1 MKENY
6 YCISPNYE
14 LDVYYQLPCIDRYMT
29 GVEWKFFTVL
39 FNQIMI
45 ATKHDKIKVKP
56 IEITHEWIA
65 EKLGLD
71 KEKDT
76 EKTSQRGVKRLEKLG
91 VLKVYRT
98 KRKGNP
104 NKYELNW
111 DVINTLAQCQ
121 VEDKDKNVALS
132 EVKNVLYT
140 EDIFVSPTE
149 DKNVSQI
156 INNNKTKNKNNN
168 KGNTKPAGSNP
179 KSVSV
184 SAMELDGIVD
194 MVLSSDEGSLSDV
207 RRNNPSRALKTSVAH
222 SSMSTEQQPQHN
234 FKGVSETTAE
244 HLHNP
249 IVGDKVRASS
259 NTNLQSSVAL
269 APSHPPIAPTPL
281 SPSEELVI
289 KYCDKYYNH
298 GSEFPYAHLDGV
310 CKYLN
315 RLIEDEGN
323 SYTETT
329 LAKVESTYAYLRN
342 GMDRGYFF

>member
-6 YCISPNYE
+6 HCISPNYE
-14 LDVYYQLPCIDRYMT
+14 LDVYYQLPCIDQYMT
-29 GVEWKFFTVL
+29 GEEWKLFTLL

-65 EKLGLD
+65 KRIGKD
-71 KEKDT
+71 K
-76 EKTSQRGVKRLEKLG
+76 KTSQRGVKRLEGLG
-91 VLKVYRT
+91 IMKVS
-98 KRKGNP
+98 KVNRKSNR
-104 NKYELNW
+104 YELNW

-156 INNNKTKNKNNN
+156 KNNKTINKNNN
-168 KGNTKPAGSNP
+168 KGNTKPAGSDS

-194 MVLSSDEGSLSDV
+194 MVLSSDEGSLSNV
-207 RRNNPSRALKTSVAH
+207 RRNNPSRALNTSVAH

-234 FKGVSETTAE
+234 SKGVSETTAE

-281 SPSEELVI
+281 SPREELVI
-289 KYCDKYYNH
+289 KYCDRYYNH
-298 GSEFPYAHLDGV
+298 GSEFTYAHLDDV

-315 RLIEDEGN
+315 RLIEDEEN
-323 SYTETT
+323 NYTETT
-329 LAKVESTYAYLRN
+329 LAKVKSTYAYLRN
-342 GMDRGYFF
+342 GMDRSYFL

>member
-6 YCISPNYE
+6 HCISPNYE
-14 LDVYYQLPCIDRYMT
+14 LDVYYQLPCIDQYMT
-29 GVEWKFFTVL
+29 GEEWKLFTLL

-65 EKLGLD
+65 KRIGKD
-71 KEKDT
+71 K
-76 EKTSQRGVKRLEKLG
+76 KTSQRGVKRLEGLG
-91 VLKVYRT
+91 IMKVS
-98 KRKGNP
+98 KVNRKSNR
-104 NKYELNW
+104 YELNW

-156 INNNKTKNKNNN
+156 KNNKTINKNNN
-168 KGNTKPAGSNP
+168 KGNTKPAGSDS

-194 MVLSSDEGSLSDV
+194 MVLSSDEGSLSNV
-207 RRNNPSRALKTSVAH
+207 RRNNPSRALNTSVAH

-234 FKGVSETTAE
+234 SKGVSETTAE

-259 NTNLQSSVAL
+259 DTNLQSSVAL

-281 SPSEELVI
+281 SPREELVI
-289 KYCDKYYNH
+289 KYCDRYYNH
-298 GSEFPYAHLDGV
+298 GSEFTYAHLDDV

-315 RLIEDEGN
+315 RLIEDEEN
-323 SYTETT
+323 NYTETT
-329 LAKVESTYAYLRN
+329 LAKVKSTYAYLRN
-342 GMDRGYFF
+342 GMDRSYLL

>member
-6 YCISPNYE
+6 HCISPNYE
-14 LDVYYQLPCIDRYMT
+14 LDVYYQLPCIDQYMT
-29 GVEWKFFTVL
+29 GEEWKLFTLL

-65 EKLGLD
+65 KRIGKD
-71 KEKDT
+71 K
-76 EKTSQRGVKRLEKLG
+76 KTSQRGVKRLEGLG
-91 VLKVYRT
+91 IMKVS
-98 KRKGNP
+98 KVNRKSNR
-104 NKYELNW
+104 YELNW

-156 INNNKTKNKNNN
+156 KNNKTINKNNN
-168 KGNTKPAGSNP
+168 KGNTKPAGSDS

-222 SSMSTEQQPQHN
+222 SSMSTEQQPQSN
-234 FKGVSETTAE
+234 SKVVSETTAE
-244 HLHNP
+244 HSHSP
-249 IVGDKVRASS
+249 IVGDKVIASA

-281 SPSEELVI
+281 SPREELVI
-289 KYCDKYYNH
+289 KYCDRYYNH
-298 GSEFPYAHLDGV
+298 GSEFTYAHLDDV

-315 RLIEDEGN
+315 RLIEDEEN
-323 SYTETT
+323 NYTETT
-329 LAKVESTYAYLRN
+329 LAKVKSTYAYLRN
-342 GMDRGYFF
+342 GMDRSYFL

>member
-6 YCISPNYE
+6 HYISPNYE

-76 EKTSQRGVKRLEKLG
+76 ERTSQRNVKRLEKLG

-98 KRKGNP
+98 KPKGNP

-121 VEDKDKNVALS
+121 VEGKDKNVALS
-132 EVKNVLYT
+132 EVKNVLYI

-156 INNNKTKNKNNN
+156 INNNKTKNK
-168 KGNTKPAGSNP
+168 
-179 KSVSV
+179 
-184 SAMELDGIVD
+184 L
-194 MVLSSDEGSLSDV
+194 
-207 RRNNPSRALKTSVAH
+207 
-222 SSMSTEQQPQHN
+222 N
-234 FKGVSETTAE
+234 FRK
-244 HLHNP
+244 
-249 IVGDKVRASS
+249 
-259 NTNLQSSVAL
+259 
-269 APSHPPIAPTPL
+269 
-281 SPSEELVI
+281 
-289 KYCDKYYNH
+289 
-298 GSEFPYAHLDGV
+298 
-310 CKYLN
+310 
-315 RLIEDEGN
+315 
-323 SYTETT
+323 
-329 LAKVESTYAYLRN
+329 
-342 GMDRGYFF
+342 

>member
-29 GVEWKFFTVL
+29 GEEWKLFTLL

-45 ATKHDKIKVKP
+45 VTKHDKLKTKP

-65 EKLGLD
+65 KRIGKD
-71 KEKDT
+71 KR
-76 EKTSQRGVKRLEKLG
+76 TSERNVERLRLLG
-91 VLKVYRT
+91 VIKVT
-98 KRKGNP
+98 KVCHIS

-156 INNNKTKNKNNN
+156 KNNKTINKDNN

-184 SAMELDGIVD
+184 SAVELDGIVD

-207 RRNNPSRALKTSVAH
+207 RRNNPSRALTTSVAH

-234 FKGVSETTAE
+234 SKGLSETTAA
-244 HLHNP
+244 HSHNP
-249 IVGDKVRASS
+249 IVGDKVRASA

-281 SPSEELVI
+281 SPREEFVI
-289 KYCDKYYNH
+289 KYCDKHYNH
-298 GSEFPYAHLDGV
+298 GSEFTFGQLDNV

-315 RLIEDEGN
+315 RLIEDEGDR
-323 SYTETT
+323 YTETT

-342 GMDRGYFF
+342 GMDRGYFL

>member
-6 YCISPNYE
+6 HCISPNYE

-29 GVEWKFFTVL
+29 GEEWKLFTLL
-39 FNQIMI
+39 FNKIMI

-56 IEITHEWIA
+56 IEIKHEWIA
-65 EKLGLD
+65 KRIGKD
-71 KEKDT
+71 KR
-76 EKTSQRGVKRLEKLG
+76 TSERNVERLRLLG
-91 VLKVYRT
+91 VIKVT
-98 KRKGNP
+98 KFCHISNR
-104 NKYELNW
+104 YELNW

-132 EVKNVLYT
+132 EVKNVLYI

-234 FKGVSETTAE
+234 SKGVSETTAA
-244 HLHNP
+244 HSHSP

-269 APSHPPIAPTPL
+269 APSHPPIALTPL
-281 SPSEELVI
+281 SPREELVI

-298 GSEFPYAHLDGV
+298 GSEFTYAHLDDV
-310 CKYLN
+310 CKNLN
-315 RLIEDEGN
+315 RLIEDEGDR
-323 SYTETT
+323 YAETT

-342 GMDRGYFF
+342 GMDRGYFL

>member
-6 YCISPNYE
+6 HCISPNYE
-14 LDVYYQLPCIDRYMT
+14 LDVYYQLPCIDQYMT
-29 GVEWKFFTVL
+29 GEEWKLFTLL

-65 EKLGLD
+65 KRIGKD
-71 KEKDT
+71 K
-76 EKTSQRGVKRLEKLG
+76 KTSQRGVKRLEGLG
-91 VLKVYRT
+91 IMKVS
-98 KRKGNP
+98 KVNRKSNR
-104 NKYELNW
+104 YELNW

-156 INNNKTKNKNNN
+156 KNNKTINKNNN
-168 KGNTKPAGSNP
+168 KGNTKPAGSNS

-207 RRNNPSRALKTSVAH
+207 RRNNPSRALNTSVAH

-234 FKGVSETTAE
+234 SKGVSETTAE

-298 GSEFPYAHLDGV
+298 GSEFTYAHLDDV

-315 RLIEDEGN
+315 RLIEDKEN
-323 SYTETT
+323 NYTETT
-329 LAKVESTYAYLRN
+329 LAKVKSTYAYLRN
-342 GMDRGYFF
+342 GMDRSYFL

>member
-6 YCISPNYE
+6 HCISPNYE

-29 GVEWKFFTVL
+29 GEEWKLFTLL
-39 FNQIMI
+39 FNKIMI

-65 EKLGLD
+65 KRIGKD
-71 KEKDT
+71 KR
-76 EKTSQRGVKRLEKLG
+76 TSERNVERLRLLG
-91 VLKVYRT
+91 VIKVT
-98 KRKGNP
+98 KACHIS

-111 DVINTLAQCQ
+111 DVVNTLAQCQ

-207 RRNNPSRALKTSVAH
+207 RRNNPSRALNTSVAH

-234 FKGVSETTAE
+234 SKGVSETTAE

-281 SPSEELVI
+281 SPREELVI
-289 KYCDKYYNH
+289 KYCDRYYNH
-298 GSEFPYAHLDGV
+298 GSEFTYAHLDDV

-315 RLIEDEGN
+315 RLIEDEEN
-323 SYTETT
+323 NYTETT
-329 LAKVESTYAYLRN
+329 LAKVKSTYAYLRN
-342 GMDRGYFF
+342 GMDRSYFL

>member
-6 YCISPNYE
+6 HCISPNYE
-14 LDVYYQLPCIDRYMT
+14 LDVYYQLPCIDQYMT
-29 GVEWKFFTVL
+29 GEEWKLFTLL

-65 EKLGLD
+65 KRIGKD
-71 KEKDT
+71 K
-76 EKTSQRGVKRLEKLG
+76 KTSQRGVKRLEGLG
-91 VLKVYRT
+91 IMKVS
-98 KRKGNP
+98 KVNRKSNR
-104 NKYELNW
+104 YELNW

-156 INNNKTKNKNNN
+156 INNNKTKNKNN
-168 KGNTKPAGSNP
+168 KGNTKPAGSDS

-194 MVLSSDEGSLSDV
+194 MVLSSDEGSLSNV
-207 RRNNPSRALKTSVAH
+207 RRNNPSRALNTSVAH

-234 FKGVSETTAE
+234 SKGVSETTAE

>member
-6 YCISPNYE
+6 HCISPNYE
-14 LDVYYQLPCIDRYMT
+14 LDVYYQLPCIDQYMT
-29 GVEWKFFTVL
+29 GEEWKLFTLL

-65 EKLGLD
+65 KRIGKD
-71 KEKDT
+71 KR
-76 EKTSQRGVKRLEKLG
+76 TSTRNVERLRLLG
-91 VLKVYRT
+91 VIKVT
-98 KRKGNP
+98 KACHIS

-132 EVKNVLYT
+132 EVKNVLYI

-234 FKGVSETTAE
+234 SKGVSETTAA
-244 HLHNP
+244 HSHSP

-269 APSHPPIAPTPL
+269 APSHPPIALTPL
-281 SPSEELVI
+281 SPREELVI

-298 GSEFPYAHLDGV
+298 GSEFTYAHLDDV
-310 CKYLN
+310 CKNLN
-315 RLIEDEGN
+315 RLIEDEGDR
-323 SYTETT
+323 YAETT

-342 GMDRGYFF
+342 GMDRGYFL

>member
-29 GVEWKFFTVL
+29 GEEWKLFTLL

-45 ATKHDKIKVKP
+45 VTKHDKLKTKP
-56 IEITHEWIA
+56 IEIKHEWIA
-65 EKLGLD
+65 KRIGKD
-71 KEKDT
+71 K
-76 EKTSQRGVKRLEKLG
+76 KTSQRGVKRLEGLG
-91 VLKVYRT
+91 IMKVS
-98 KRKGNP
+98 KVNRKSNR
-104 NKYELNW
+104 YELIW

-156 INNNKTKNKNNN
+156 KNNKTINKNNN
-168 KGNTKPAGSNP
+168 KGNTKPAGSNS

-207 RRNNPSRALKTSVAH
+207 RRNNPSRDLNTSVAH
-222 SSMSTEQQPQHN
+222 SSMSTEQQQQRN
-234 FKGVSETTAE
+234 SKVVSETTTA
-244 HLHNP
+244 HSHNP
-249 IVGDKVRASS
+249 IVGDKVRAST

-281 SPSEELVI
+281 SPREESVL

-298 GSEFPYAHLDGV
+298 GYNYNIAELDRV
-310 CKYLN
+310 CDLLDT
-315 RLIEDEGN
+315 LIEKEG
-323 SYTETT
+323 SGYAEST
-329 LAKVESTYAYLRN
+329 LSKVEATVEYLRQ
-342 GMDRGYFF
+342 GTKRGFFF

>member
-6 YCISPNYE
+6 HCISPNYE
-14 LDVYYQLPCIDRYMT
+14 LDVYYQLPCIDQYMT
-29 GVEWKFFTVL
+29 GEEWKLFTLL

-65 EKLGLD
+65 KRIGKD
-71 KEKDT
+71 K
-76 EKTSQRGVKRLEKLG
+76 KTSQRGVKRLEGLG
-91 VLKVYRT
+91 IMKVS
-98 KRKGNP
+98 KVNRKSNR
-104 NKYELNW
+104 YELNW

-156 INNNKTKNKNNN
+156 KNNKTINKNNN
-168 KGNTKPAGSNP
+168 KGNTKPAGSNS

-207 RRNNPSRALKTSVAH
+207 RRNNPSRALNTSVAH

-234 FKGVSETTAE
+234 SKGVSETTAE

-315 RLIEDEGN
+315 RLIEDKEN
-323 SYTETT
+323 NYTETT
-329 LAKVESTYAYLRN
+329 LAKVKSTYAYLRN
-342 GMDRGYFF
+342 GMDRSYFL

>member
-29 GVEWKFFTVL
+29 GEEWKLFTLL

-45 ATKHDKIKVKP
+45 VTKHDKLKTKP
-56 IEITHEWIA
+56 IEIKHEWIA
-65 EKLGLD
+65 KRIGKD
-71 KEKDT
+71 KR
-76 EKTSQRGVKRLEKLG
+76 TSERNVERLRLLG
-91 VLKVYRT
+91 VIKVT
-98 KRKGNP
+98 KFCHISNR
-104 NKYELNW
+104 YELNW

-132 EVKNVLYT
+132 EVKNVLYI

-149 DKNVSQI
+149 DKNVAQI
-156 INNNKTKNKNNN
+156 IKNNKTKNKNNN

-234 FKGVSETTAE
+234 SKGVSETTAA
-244 HLHNP
+244 HSHNP

-259 NTNLQSSVAL
+259 SINLLSSVAL

-281 SPSEELVI
+281 SPREELII

-298 GSEFPYAHLDGV
+298 GSEFTLGQLEGVCQHLDT
-310 CKYLN
+310 
-315 RLIEDEGN
+315 LIKTEGER
-323 SYTETT
+323 YADAT
-329 LAKVESTYAYLRN
+329 LSKVESTSAYLRN
-342 GMDRGYFF
+342 GIDRGYFF

>member
-6 YCISPNYE
+6 HCISPNYE
-14 LDVYYQLPCIDRYMT
+14 LDVYYQLPCIDQYMT
-29 GVEWKFFTVL
+29 GEEWKLFTLL

-65 EKLGLD
+65 KRIGKD
-71 KEKDT
+71 K
-76 EKTSQRGVKRLEKLG
+76 KTSQRGVKRLEGLG
-91 VLKVYRT
+91 IMKVS
-98 KRKGNP
+98 KVNRKSNR
-104 NKYELNW
+104 YELNW

-156 INNNKTKNKNNN
+156 KNNKTINKNNN
-168 KGNTKPAGSNP
+168 KGNTKPAGSDS

-194 MVLSSDEGSLSDV
+194 MVLSSDEGSLSNV
-207 RRNNPSRALKTSVAH
+207 RRNNPSRALNTSVAH
-222 SSMSTEQQPQHN
+222 SSMSTEQQPQSN
-234 FKGVSETTAE
+234 SKVVSETTAE
-244 HLHNP
+244 HSHSP
-249 IVGDKVRASS
+249 IVGDKVIASA

-281 SPSEELVI
+281 SPREELVI
-289 KYCDKYYNH
+289 KYCDRYYNH
-298 GSEFPYAHLDGV
+298 GSEFTYAHLDDV

-315 RLIEDEGN
+315 RLIEDEEN
-323 SYTETT
+323 NYTETT
-329 LAKVESTYAYLRN
+329 LAKVKSTYAYLRN
-342 GMDRGYFF
+342 GMDRSYFL

>member
-6 YCISPNYE
+6 HCISPNYE
-14 LDVYYQLPCIDRYMT
+14 LDVYYQLPCIDRYTT
-29 GVEWKFFTVL
+29 GEEWKLFTLL
-39 FNQIMI
+39 FNKIMT

-132 EVKNVLYT
+132 EVKNVLYI

-234 FKGVSETTAE
+234 SKGVSETTAA
-244 HLHNP
+244 HSHSP

-269 APSHPPIAPTPL
+269 APSHPPIALTPL
-281 SPSEELVI
+281 SPREELVI

-298 GSEFPYAHLDGV
+298 GSEFTYAHLDDV
-310 CKYLN
+310 CKNLN
-315 RLIEDEGN
+315 RLIEDEGDR
-323 SYTETT
+323 YAETT

-342 GMDRGYFF
+342 GMDRGYFL

>member
-6 YCISPNYE
+6 HCISPNYE
-14 LDVYYQLPCIDRYMT
+14 LDVYYQLPCIDQYMT
-29 GVEWKFFTVL
+29 GEEWKLFTLL

-65 EKLGLD
+65 KRIGKD
-71 KEKDT
+71 KR
-76 EKTSQRGVKRLEKLG
+76 TSARNVERLRLLG
-91 VLKVYRT
+91 VIKVT
-98 KRKGNP
+98 KACHIS

-132 EVKNVLYT
+132 EV
-140 EDIFVSPTE
+140 
-149 DKNVSQI
+149 KNVSQI

-234 FKGVSETTAE
+234 SKGVSETTAA
-244 HLHNP
+244 HSHSP

-269 APSHPPIAPTPL
+269 APSHPPIALTPL
-281 SPSEELVI
+281 SPREELVI

-298 GSEFPYAHLDGV
+298 GSEFTYAHLDDV
-310 CKYLN
+310 CKNLN
-315 RLIEDEGN
+315 RLIEDEGDR
-323 SYTETT
+323 YAETT

-342 GMDRGYFF
+342 GMDRGYFL

>member
-6 YCISPNYE
+6 HCISPNYE
-14 LDVYYQLPCIDRYMT
+14 LDVYYQLPCIDQYMT
-29 GVEWKFFTVL
+29 GEEWKLFTLL

-65 EKLGLD
+65 KRIGKD
-71 KEKDT
+71 K
-76 EKTSQRGVKRLEKLG
+76 KTSQRGVKRLEGLG
-91 VLKVYRT
+91 IMKVS
-98 KRKGNP
+98 KVNRKSNR
-104 NKYELNW
+104 YELNW

-156 INNNKTKNKNNN
+156 KNNKTINKNNN
-168 KGNTKPAGSNP
+168 KGNTKPAGSDS

-194 MVLSSDEGSLSDV
+194 MVLSSDEGSLSNV
-207 RRNNPSRALKTSVAH
+207 RRNNPSRALNTSVAH

-234 FKGVSETTAE
+234 SKGVSETTAE

>member
-6 YCISPNYE
+6 HCISPNYE
-14 LDVYYQLPCIDRYMT
+14 LDVYYQLPCIDQYMT
-29 GVEWKFFTVL
+29 GEEWKLFTLL

-65 EKLGLD
+65 KRIG
-71 KEKDT
+71 KGKI
-76 EKTSQRGVKRLEKLG
+76 TSERNVERLRLLG
-91 VLKVYRT
+91 VLKVT
-98 KRKGNP
+98 KACHIS

-156 INNNKTKNKNNN
+156 KNNKTINKNNN
-168 KGNTKPAGSNP
+168 KGNTKPAGSDS

-194 MVLSSDEGSLSDV
+194 MVLSSDEGSLSNV
-207 RRNNPSRALKTSVAH
+207 RRNNPSRALNTSVAH

-234 FKGVSETTAE
+234 SKGVSETTAE

-281 SPSEELVI
+281 SPREELVI
-289 KYCDKYYNH
+289 KYCDRYYNH
-298 GSEFPYAHLDGV
+298 GSEFTYAHLDDV

-315 RLIEDEGN
+315 RLIEDEEN
-323 SYTETT
+323 NYTETT
-329 LAKVESTYAYLRN
+329 LAKVKSTYAYLRN
-342 GMDRGYFF
+342 GMDRSYFL

>member
-6 YCISPNYE
+6 HCISPNYE
-14 LDVYYQLPCIDRYMT
+14 LDVYYQLPCIDQYMT
-29 GVEWKFFTVL
+29 GEEWKLFTLL

-65 EKLGLD
+65 KRIGKD
-71 KEKDT
+71 K
-76 EKTSQRGVKRLEKLG
+76 KTSQRGVKRLEGLG
-91 VLKVYRT
+91 IMKVS
-98 KRKGNP
+98 KVNRKSNR
-104 NKYELNW
+104 YELNW

-156 INNNKTKNKNNN
+156 KNNKTINKNNN
-168 KGNTKPAGSNP
+168 KGNTKPAGSDS

-194 MVLSSDEGSLSDV
+194 MVLSSDEGSLSNV
-207 RRNNPSRALKTSVAH
+207 RRNNPSRALNTSVAH
-222 SSMSTEQQPQHN
+222 SSMSTEQQPQSN
-234 FKGVSETTAE
+234 SKVVSETTAE
-244 HLHNP
+244 HSHSP
-249 IVGDKVRASS
+249 IVGDKVIASA

-281 SPSEELVI
+281 SPRDALVI
-289 KYCDKYYNH
+289 KYCDRYYNH
-298 GSEFPYAHLDGV
+298 GSEFTYAHLDDV

-315 RLIEDEGN
+315 RLIEDEEN
-323 SYTETT
+323 NYTETT
-329 LAKVESTYAYLRN
+329 LAKVKSTYAYLRN
-342 GMDRGYFF
+342 GMDRSYFL

>member
-6 YCISPNYE
+6 YCISPNYD
-14 LDVYYQLPCIDRYMT
+14 LGVYYQLPCIDRYLT
-29 GVEWKFFTVL
+29 GEEWKLFTVL
-39 FNQIMI
+39 FNQIMTV
-45 ATKHDKIKVKP
+45 TKHDKIKVKP

-65 EKLGLD
+65 KRIGKD
-71 KEKDT
+71 KR
-76 EKTSQRGVKRLEKLG
+76 TSERNVERLRLLG
-91 VLKVYRT
+91 VIKVT
-98 KRKGNP
+98 KVCHIS

-140 EDIFVSPTE
+140 EDIFVSLTE

-156 INNNKTKNKNNN
+156 KNNKTINKDNN
-168 KGNTKPAGSNP
+168 KGNTKPAGYNP

-184 SAMELDGIVD
+184 SAVELDGIVD
-194 MVLSSDEGSLSDV
+194 IVLSSDEGSLSDV
-207 RRNNPSRALKTSVAH
+207 RRNNPSRALNTSVAH

-234 FKGVSETTAE
+234 SKGVSETTAE
-244 HLHNP
+244 HSHNP

-281 SPSEELVI
+281 SPREELVI

-298 GSEFPYAHLDGV
+298 GLEFTFGQLDNV

-315 RLIEDEGN
+315 RLIEDEGDI
-323 SYTETT
+323 YTDTT
-329 LAKVESTYAYLRN
+329 LAKVENTYAYLRN
-342 GMDRGYFF
+342 GIDRGQFF

>member
-1 MKENY
+1 MREN
-6 YCISPNYE
+6 YCISPNYD
-14 LDVYYQLPCIDRYMT
+14 LGVYYQLPFIDRYMT

-76 EKTSQRGVKRLEKLG
+76 ERTSQRNVKRLEKLG
-91 VLKVYRT
+91 DLKVYRT
-98 KRKGNP
+98 KREGNP

-121 VEDKDKNVALS
+121 VEGKDKNVALS
-132 EVKNVLYT
+132 EVKNVLYI

-222 SSMSTEQQPQHN
+222 SSMSTEQQPQSN
-234 FKGVSETTAE
+234 SKVVSETTAE
-244 HLHNP
+244 HSHSP
-249 IVGDKVRASS
+249 IVGDKVIASA

-315 RLIEDEGN
+315 RFIEDEGN

>member
-6 YCISPNYE
+6 HCISPNYE
-14 LDVYYQLPCIDRYMT
+14 LDVYYQLPCIDQYMT
-29 GVEWKFFTVL
+29 GEEWKLFTLL

-65 EKLGLD
+65 KRIGKD
-71 KEKDT
+71 K
-76 EKTSQRGVKRLEKLG
+76 KTSQRGVKRLEGLG
-91 VLKVYRT
+91 IMKVS
-98 KRKGNP
+98 KVNRKSNR
-104 NKYELNW
+104 YELNW

-156 INNNKTKNKNNN
+156 KNNKTINKNNN
-168 KGNTKPAGSNP
+168 KGNTKPAGSDS

-194 MVLSSDEGSLSDV
+194 MVLSSDEGSLSNV
-207 RRNNPSRALKTSVAH
+207 RRNNPSRALNTSVAH

-234 FKGVSETTAE
+234 SKGVSETTAE

-281 SPSEELVI
+281 SPREELVI
-289 KYCDKYYNH
+289 KYCDRYYNH
-298 GSEFPYAHLDGV
+298 GSEFTYAHLDDV
-310 CKYLN
+310 CKYVN
-315 RLIEDEGN
+315 RLIEDEEN
-323 SYTETT
+323 NYTETT
-329 LAKVESTYAYLRN
+329 LAKVKSTYAYLRN
-342 GMDRGYFF
+342 GMDRSYFL

>member
-6 YCISPNYE
+6 HCISPNYE

-29 GVEWKFFTVL
+29 GEEWKLFTLL
-39 FNQIMI
+39 FNKIMI

-56 IEITHEWIA
+56 IEIKHEWIA
-65 EKLGLD
+65 KRIGKD
-71 KEKDT
+71 KR
-76 EKTSQRGVKRLEKLG
+76 TSERNVERLRLLG
-91 VLKVYRT
+91 VIKVT
-98 KRKGNP
+98 KVCHIS

-132 EVKNVLYT
+132 EVKNVLYI

-234 FKGVSETTAE
+234 SKGVSETTAA
-244 HLHNP
+244 HSHSP
-249 IVGDKVRASS
+249 IVGDKVRAST

-269 APSHPPIAPTPL
+269 APSHPPIALTPL
-281 SPSEELVI
+281 SPREELVI

-298 GSEFPYAHLDGV
+298 GSEFTYAHLDDV
-310 CKYLN
+310 CKNLN
-315 RLIEDEGN
+315 RLIEDEGDR
-323 SYTETT
+323 YAETT

-342 GMDRGYFF
+342 GMDRGYFL